1 MNQASRAAT
10 GIAPIARDNSADT
23 VIELSRFRSEP
34 EWLRQRRL
42 ESWELYQQIPMPTLK
57 DEEWRRTDIRRLKID
72 EFIPFSPDGQTV
84 SSPNRMPEG
93 LSSMIAECDRYG
105 GMLGHHDNGSVF
117 RELSAD
123 LASQGVIFT
132 DLDSAVREHPELIER
147 YFMTEA
153 VKPDFNKFSALHGA
167 LFGAGTVLYVPEGVQ
182 ATVPLWACHWT
193 DSVDLGVYPHT
204 LVIADRDSEV
214 VFVEEHRTPAL
225 LERSFR
231 NSVVELVVKDG
242 ARLKYVSIQETSQQQ
257 GTWNFVVNRA
267 VVGRDATVT
276 SLIVALGGGFNKA
289 NIESAMVQ
297 PGARSEMYGLLYG
310 NEKQFFD
317 HHTLQ
322 DHLAPNTTS
331 DLLYKDALA
340 GGARSVYSGLI
351 RAHDTAQRTNAVQ
364 TNRNLLLSDHSRA
377 DSIPNLEIETNDL
390 RCTHASTVSPVDE
403 DQIFYLVSRGLDRQT
418 ATQLILEGFFEPVLD
433 VAPSGSL
440 HGRLLR
446 TIAGKIGLGHLPG
459 VDLAESWEEVVGEV

>member
-1 MNQASRAAT
+1 MR
-10 GIAPIARDNSADT
+10 R
-23 VIELSRFRSEP
+23 
-34 EWLRQRRL
+34 RRL

-57 DEEWRRTDIRRLKID
+57 DEEWRRTDIRRLRMD
-72 EFIPFSPDGQTV
+72 EFVPSPSDGRDADLASRT
-84 SSPNRMPEG
+84 PDR
-93 LSSMIAECDRYG
+93 LSEMIAEAEGFG
-105 GMLGHHDNGSVF
+105 GILGYHDNRAVS

-123 LASQGVIFT
+123 LAGQGVIFT
-132 DLDSAVREHPELIER
+132 DLDSAVRDHPDLIER
-147 YFMTEA
+147 HFMTEA
-153 VKPDFNKFSALHGA
+153 VKPDFNKFTALHGA
-167 LFGAGTVLYVPEGVQ
+167 LFGAGTVLYVPPGVQ

-193 DSVDLGVYPHT
+193 DSEGLGIFPHT
-204 LVIADRDSEV
+204 LVIADRDSDV
-214 VFVEEHRTPAL
+214 VLIEEHRTPAAL
-225 LERSFR
+225 GRSFS
-231 NSVVELVVKDG
+231 NSVVELVVRDG
-242 ARLKYVSIQETSQQQ
+242 ARLKYVAIQETSQQS

-276 SLIVALGGGFNKA
+276 SLIVALGGAFNKA
-289 NIESAMVQ
+289 NVESAMVQ
-297 PGARSEMYGLLYG
+297 PGARSEMYGLLFG

-340 GGARSVYSGLI
+340 DGARSVYSGLI
-351 RAHDTAQRTNAVQ
+351 RAHGTAQRTDAVQ
-364 TNRNLLLSDHSRA
+364 TNRNLLLSDNCRA

-433 VAPSGSL
+433 VAPLDSL
-440 HGRLLR
+440 HDRLLR
-446 TIAGKIGLGHLPG
+446 TIAGKIGLGNLPG
-459 VDLAESWEEVVGEV
+459 VELAESWEEVLGQE